1 MYIWRHISSDS
12 DLKEG
17 QTRPP
22 PLVLAGLVYSRAL
35 EFPLKAYLRALELPL
50 KVYLRALVLETVIKC
65 YTLPLALVGLDCSRA
80 LVTVT
85 LVKKGYSRPE
95 CWSA

>member
-22 PLVLAGLVYSRAL
+22 PPSCAGRPCLQPGPGIPFEGLPSGPGITFKSLPESPSIRDSDKMLYPSLSAGWPRL
-35 EFPLKAYLRALELPL
+35 QPGPGNSDIGQKRLFPP
-50 KVYLRALVLETVIKC
+50 
-65 YTLPLALVGLDCSRA
+65 
-80 LVTVT
+80 
-85 LVKKGYSRPE
+85 
-95 CWSA
+95 